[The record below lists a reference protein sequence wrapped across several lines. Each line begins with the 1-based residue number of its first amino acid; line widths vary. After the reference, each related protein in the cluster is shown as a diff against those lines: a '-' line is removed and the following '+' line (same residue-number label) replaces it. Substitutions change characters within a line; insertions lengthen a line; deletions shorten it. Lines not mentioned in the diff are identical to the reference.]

1 VDEVVRLTKAGTLR
15 RLLRGGSFAVSRSAQ
30 GLDLPSARRLARQM
44 ADEPPFT
51 ADQLE
56 ALLHKPLEQLGADLR
71 QAVQIAF
78 WPGIRPMDLWW
89 DDQRKSAQST
99 EATLAAFGEDV
110 AANGGR
116 LVIVYVP
123 NPYQLT
129 PAECSVGR
137 FLDRVDRDVVL
148 PRDSGTQ
155 AWLRAFSARHRI
167 EFLDPSDAM
176 REAAVARASGGQPPL
191 YLRADCHWSADGH
204 QFMAGWLADWYF
216 RGQHG
221 Q

>member
-1 VDEVVRLTKAGTLR
+1 
-15 RLLRGGSFAVSRSAQ
+15 
-30 GLDLPSARRLARQM
+30 
-44 ADEPPFT
+44 
-51 ADQLE
+51 
-56 ALLHKPLEQLGADLR
+56 
-71 QAVQIAF
+71 
-78 WPGIRPMDLWW
+78 MDLWW

-176 REAAVARASGGQPPL
+176 RDAAVARASGGQPPL

-216 RGQHG
+216 LGQHR